1 MVIHLATILPVNQ
14 QQEHIDYQQLKA
26 NIKAWAKESG
36 FQQAGIS
43 DVNLKQAGEHLK
55 NWLKKQ
61 HHADMEYMHKHGEKR
76 YQPEALVPGTLSVIS
91 VRLDYMQ
98 TSLTPYEELTKQ
110 VSKAA
115 ISRYALGRD
124 YHKVI
129 RNKLKK
135 LVAKIS
141 AEIGPFGHRVFT
153 DSAPVMEKAIAEKAG
168 LGWIGKHSNLIN
180 SKAGSYFF
188 LGEIY
193 TDLPL
198 EPDRK
203 QSFHCGSCTQCIQ
216 DCPTDAIIA
225 PFQVDA
231 SRCISYLTIE
241 NHGPIPEEFRKAMGN
256 RIYGCDDCQVVCPWN
271 KFTQNTA
278 EPDFAPRH
286 HLDDSELLELFL
298 WDEETFLQNTAGS
311 PIRRIGYQSW
321 QRNLAVG
328 MGNSKP
334 HANIIEALKQKVNSA
349 SPMVKEHIEWALT
362 ELSKQTSTPIA

>member
-1 MVIHLATILPVNQ
+1 MQ
-14 QQEHIDYQQLKA
+14 QNLDYQQLKEQ
-26 NIKAWAKESG
+26 IKIWALELG

-43 DVNLKQAGEHLK
+43 DINLEEAGQHLN
-55 NWLKKQ
+55 NWLKA
-61 HHADMEYMHKHGEKR
+61 HYHGDMDYMSRHGNKR
-76 YQPEALVPGTLSVIS
+76 YQPEQLVPDTLSIIS
-91 VRLDYMQ
+91 VRLDYMPEQ
-98 TSLTPYEELTKQ
+98 LKPYESLLQE
-110 VSKAA
+110 SNKAA

-135 LVAKIS
+135 LTQMIQT
-141 AEIGPFGHRVFT
+141 EIGEFGHRVFT

-198 EPDRK
+198 ESDK
-203 QSFHCGSCTQCIQ
+203 EASFHCGSCTQCIQ

-231 SRCISYLTIE
+231 RKCISYLTIE
-241 NHGPIPEEFRKAMGN
+241 NKGEIPVEYRKAMGN
-256 RIYGCDDCQVVCPWN
+256 RIYGCDDCQMVCPWN
-271 KFTQNTA
+271 KFTQNTQ
-278 EPDFAPRH
+278 EQDFHPRH
-286 HLDDSELLELFL
+286 HLDDIELLELFQ
-298 WDEETFLQNTAGS
+298 WTEAEFLKNTEGS
-311 PIRRIGYQSW
+311 PIRRIGYQAW

-328 MGNSKP
+328 LGNAEP
-334 HANIIEALKQKVNSA
+334 TTEIIEALETKLDSA
-349 SPMVKEHIEWALT
+349 SDMVKEHIKWALGQ
-362 ELSKQTSTPIA
+362 LVG

>member
-1 MVIHLATILPVNQ
+1 MNSEQ
-14 QQEHIDYQQLKA
+14 KHIDYCQLK
-26 NIKAWAKESG
+26 NQIKAWAVELG

-43 DVNLKQAGEHLK
+43 DINLQEAGENLN
-55 NWLKKQ
+55 NWLEKQ
-61 HHADMEYMHKHGEKR
+61 YQADMTYMQRHGNKR
-76 YQPEALVPGTLSVIS
+76 FEPAALVAGTVSIIS

-98 TSLTPYEELTKQ
+98 TRLTPYEALTKQ
-110 VSKAA
+110 PHKAS

-124 YHKVI
+124 YHKVL
-129 RNKLKK
+129 RRKMKMLSE
-135 LVAKIS
+135 KIS

-168 LGWIGKHSNLIN
+168 LGWIGKHSNLLN

-216 DCPTDAIIA
+216 DCPTDAIVA

-231 SRCISYLTIE
+231 RRCISYLTIE
-241 NHGPIPEEFRKAMGN
+241 NKGPIPIEFRTAMGN

-271 KFTQNTA
+271 KFTQETSEA
-278 EPDFAPRH
+278 DFAPRH
-286 HLDDSELLELFL
+286 HLDDIELTELFL
-298 WDEETFLQNTAGS
+298 WSEQEFLNKTEGS
-311 PIRRIGYQSW
+311 PIRRIGYEAW

-328 MGNSKP
+328 LGNANPSVEIVKVLQSK
-334 HANIIEALKQKVNSA
+334 LST
-349 SPMVKEHIEWALT
+349 STPMVKEHIEWALQQ
-362 ELSKQTSTPIA
+362 LSQ

>member
-1 MVIHLATILPVNQ
+1 MQ
-14 QQEHIDYQQLKA
+14 QNIDYQQLKQQ
-26 NIKAWAKESG
+26 IKTWAQALG

-43 DVNLKQAGEHLK
+43 DINLSEAGEHLN
-55 NWLKKQ
+55 NWLDKQ
-61 HHADMEYMHKHGEKR
+61 YQGEMNYMHRHGAKR
-76 YQPEALVPGTLSVIS
+76 YHPEKLVPETLSIIS

-98 TSLTPYEELTKQ
+98 TELTPYESLTIQ
-110 VSKAA
+110 SDKAA

-124 YHKVI
+124 YHKVL
-129 RNKLKK
+129 RSKLKK
-135 LVAKIS
+135 LSAKIT

-168 LGWIGKHSNLIN
+168 LGWIGKHSNLLN
-180 SKAGSYFF
+180 SKTGSYFF

-198 EPDRK
+198 PPDEK

-216 DCPTDAIIA
+216 DCPTGAIVA

-231 SRCISYLTIE
+231 RRCISYLTIE
-241 NHGPIPEEFRKAMGN
+241 NQGPIPLEFRQAIGN

-271 KFTQNTA
+271 KFTQQTQ

-286 HLDDSELLELFL
+286 QLDDIELLTLFL
-298 WDEETFLQNTAGS
+298 WTEDEFLNNTAGS
-311 PIRRIGYQSW
+311 PIRRIGFQSW

-328 MGNSKP
+328 LGNAQPS
-334 HANIIEALKQKVNSA
+334 AEIITALQDKLNTA
-349 SPMVKEHIEWALT
+349 SPMVKEHIEWALQQLT
-362 ELSKQTSTPIA
+362 D

>member
-1 MVIHLATILPVNQ
+1 MTIQSDRILPVNH

-26 NIKAWAKESG
+26 KIKTWALELG

-43 DVNLKQAGEHLK
+43 DVDLQQAGEHLQ
-55 NWLKKQ
+55 NWLDEQ
-61 HHADMEYMHKHGEKR
+61 RHADMEYMHKHGPKR
-76 YQPEALVPGTLSVIS
+76 YQPASLVPGTVSVVS

-98 TSLTPYEELTKQ
+98 TQLTPYADLTEQ
-110 VSKAA
+110 PNKAA

-124 YHKVI
+124 YHKVL
-129 RNKLKK
+129 RKKLKQ
-135 LVAKIS
+135 LSTKIS
-141 AEIGPFGHRVFT
+141 DEIGPFGHRVFT
-153 DSAPVMEKAIAEKAG
+153 DSAPIMEKAIAEKAG

-198 EPDRK
+198 EADK
-203 QSFHCGSCTQCIQ
+203 QQSFHCGSCTQCIQ

-231 SRCISYLTIE
+231 RRCISYLTIE
-241 NHGPIPEEFRKAMGN
+241 NHGAIPVEFRKAIGN

-271 KFTQNTA
+271 KFTQDSQEA
-278 EPDFAPRH
+278 DFAPRH
-286 HLDDSELLELFL
+286 HLDDIELLELFL
-298 WDEETFLQNTAGS
+298 WTEEAFLKNTEGS
-311 PIRRIGYQSW
+311 PIRRIGFESW

-328 MGNSKP
+328 LGNAKP
-334 HANIIEALKQKVNSA
+334 NSDIIMALKQKLNTA
-349 SPMVKEHIEWALT
+349 SSMVKEHIEWALR
-362 ELSKQTSTPIA
+362 ELSE